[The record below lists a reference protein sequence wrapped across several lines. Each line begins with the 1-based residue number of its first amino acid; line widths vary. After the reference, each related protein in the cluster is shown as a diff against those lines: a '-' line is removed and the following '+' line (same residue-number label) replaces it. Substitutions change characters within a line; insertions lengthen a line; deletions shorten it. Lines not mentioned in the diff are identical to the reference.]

1 MLLAFNYILTIIPLS
16 TWFSKTQK
24 VSDVRKNKRMFR
36 VFNHGRE
43 EGVPFCSVHVLLLE
57 ESLLTFYFI

>member
-1 MLLAFNYILTIIPLS
+1 MLPAFNYILTIIPLS
-16 TWFSKTQK
+16 KRLSKTQK
-24 VSDVRKNKRMFR
+24 VSDVRKKERMFR

-43 EGVPFCSVHVLLLE
+43 EGVPFCSVHALLLE